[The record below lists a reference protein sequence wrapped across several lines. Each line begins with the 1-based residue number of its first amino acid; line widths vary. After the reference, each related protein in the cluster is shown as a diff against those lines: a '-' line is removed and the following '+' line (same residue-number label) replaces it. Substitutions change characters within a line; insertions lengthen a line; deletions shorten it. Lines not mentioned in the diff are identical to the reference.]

1 MAYRE
6 VRIREARNKLVFRY
20 DPDCDRVEL
29 FINGQRCEV
38 DLRAYWPIARRLQC
52 GTIGVD
58 FEGIAGE
65 EQGA

>member
-20 DPDCDRVEL
+20 DPDTDQIEIK
-29 FINGQRCEV
+29 INGEPYPV

-58 FEGIAGE
+58 FERIAGE
-65 EQGA
+65 EQSV